1 MDRDRETRG
10 EREKERDT
18 QRKTQR
24 DRQTDTA
31 DRDKGFTEG
40 SPAAPFSGRTRA
52 SGRLPLYQC

>member
-24 DRQTDTA
+24 DRQT
-31 DRDKGFTEG
+31 RQTETK
-40 SPAAPFSGRTRA
+40 ALLKVAQ
-52 SGRLPLYQC
+52 LPHSVVEQEPLVDYQW